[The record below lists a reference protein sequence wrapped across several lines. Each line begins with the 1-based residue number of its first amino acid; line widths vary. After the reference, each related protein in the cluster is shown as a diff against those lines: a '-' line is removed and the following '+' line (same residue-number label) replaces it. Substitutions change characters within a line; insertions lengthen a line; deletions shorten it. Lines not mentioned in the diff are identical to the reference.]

1 MRHFPQDVIDP
12 SPAHAAANHGS
23 GLSLPPTPVV
33 TAETAAAIGATGSR
47 GRGAGITVPARGL
60 RQRRGS
66 RPTGVQLAIAH
77 AQQDSGLVLSHTTAA
92 EVWGIWLPRRFEGAS
107 HLTRRRGE
115 RTRGEGRVVGTRPRR
130 PDVVGHLQAIPDA
143 HVHLVADR
151 HGDWRVT
158 DALWTWTELGACGLG
173 LEDLVVAGDALL
185 RRADGPRGGAVV
197 WKGHPLATV
206 TDMRAVLEARGRLR
220 GKRLLRAALELVRSG
235 SDAPTESRLRLRLVD
250 AGFPEPETNGR
261 VLLGVEPD
269 GWEDWSGPKD
279 LLWRR
284 WRIAVEYEGAH
295 HFEQA
300 DQYRRDMR
308 RDEALR
314 DRGWIVLRVDR
325 DVWTPA
331 GWAAFVRRLRA
342 AFARQGR

>member
-1 MRHFPQDVIDP
+1 MKHSPQGGTDP
-12 SPAHAAANHGS
+12 SQTPAATHHGS
-23 GLSLPPTPVV
+23 GLSSHPTPVV
-33 TAETAAAIGATGSR
+33 TAERAAALGATGSR
-47 GRGAGITVPARGL
+47 GRAASITVPARGL
-60 RQRRGS
+60 RQRRGA
-66 RPTGVQLAIAH
+66 RPTGLQLAVAH
-77 AQQDSGLVLSHTTAA
+77 AQQDPSLVVSHTTAA
-92 EVWGIWLPRRFEGAS
+92 EVWGIWLPGRFEGAS

-115 RTRGEGRVVGTRPRR
+115 RTRGGDGVVGTRPRR
-130 PDVVGHLQAIPDA
+130 PGVVGHLQDIPDA
-143 HVHLVADR
+143 HVHLVSDP

-158 DALWTWTELGACGLG
+158 DAVWTWTELGACGLG

-185 RRADGPRGGAVV
+185 RRADGPRGGSVV
-197 WKGHPLATV
+197 GKGHPLAEV

-220 GKRLLRAALELVRSG
+220 GKRLLREALELVRPG

-284 WRIAVEYEGAH
+284 WRVAVEYEGAH

-331 GWAAFVRRLRA
+331 GWAAFVQRLKA
-342 AFARQGR
+342 AFTRQGG